1 MVGCVHIVH
10 TACYRHEWLVMVI
23 SLDESWYSGDGVEL
37 VMWLWYHVVVETCQP
52 AAGLSPCNREY
63 KDAFTLL
70 PSTTCY
76 LLKKSCQQA
85 CCKLIVKTF

>member
-37 VMWLWYHVVVETCQP
+37 VMWLWYHVVVDR
-52 AAGLSPCNREY
+52 AS
-63 KDAFTLL
+63 LL
-70 PSTTCY
+70 
-76 LLKKSCQQA
+76 QA
-85 CCKLIVKTF
+85 CRLAIVNIRMLSHYYLRQLVIC